1 MFFPRQCIWQLSD
14 DCASAERRN
23 LAMAAM
29 LSYTVYTRYVARDG
43 ASDITVVPGYRAKS
57 RNQAAE
63 NRTPKSEK
71 YMLTVNP

>member
-1 MFFPRQCIWQLSD
+1 
-14 DCASAERRN
+14 
-23 LAMAAM
+23 MAAM